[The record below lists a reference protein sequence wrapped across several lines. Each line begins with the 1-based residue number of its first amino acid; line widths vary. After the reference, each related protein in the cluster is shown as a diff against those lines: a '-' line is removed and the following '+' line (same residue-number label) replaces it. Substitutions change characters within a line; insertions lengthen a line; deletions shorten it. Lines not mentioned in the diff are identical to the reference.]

1 MESVLLILVLD
12 LCVVFLV
19 VFLSVFVLCMSCV
32 PNVASI
38 SGLYIIDC
46 PLVLSNVYLIISTD
60 CVNDTMMHDDIA
72 RNDTIVYDGG
82 NTSTNNRNM
91 DVDTECILQTLAT
104 KLTL

>member
-60 CVNDTMMHDDIA
+60 CVNDTMMHDAIA
-72 RNDTIVYDGG
+72 RNDTMMYDGG

-91 DVDTECILQTLAT
+91 DADTESILQTLAT